1 MISKFLQI
9 IWSHI
14 SNVTLVHNVF
24 WQKYESNLTIDK
36 IQCQAK
42 PCQSQKFHLSINW
55 SKYNINLVF
64 DSDQELNKKHGMW
77 CHGVVIITT
86 VQLQSTNL
94 KSAFYTA
101 SNPACN
107 MSEVKNGED
116 LTMILVRYTT
126 EQLSLVNH
134 STKTICYHHQSFLYL
149 LSVIYILVTTETDSQ
164 LWFEVTATGFNPT
177 TT

>member
-64 DSDQELNKKHGMW
+64 DSD
-77 CHGVVIITT
+77 HGVVIITT

-149 LSVIYILVTTETDSQ
+149 LFVIYILVTTETDSQ